1 MGAGGASAWGGPG
14 LRRVLHDESPWSSSE
29 VCEACE
35 AHPGHREPWEVR
47 EALAQDVVIGGRADM
62 TGTGR

>member
-1 MGAGGASAWGGPG
+1 M
-14 LRRVLHDESPWSSSE
+14 
-29 VCEACE
+29 CEACE